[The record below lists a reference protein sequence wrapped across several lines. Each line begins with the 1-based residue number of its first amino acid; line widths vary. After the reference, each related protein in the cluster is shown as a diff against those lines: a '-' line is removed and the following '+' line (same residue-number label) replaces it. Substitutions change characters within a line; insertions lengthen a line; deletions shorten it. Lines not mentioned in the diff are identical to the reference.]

1 MNKFWFNTWKLIWHA
16 YVDLQMWLLNEQI
29 VIQCLEPYSIT
40 CLCWCAH
47 VDAKWTK
54 LWFDASKL
62 IQWHA
67 YVDLQMWFDASKLI
81 RWHAYVDLQM
91 WFDASKLIR
100 WHAYVDLQMWL
111 SNEQIVIRCL
121 EPYSI
126 TCLCWSAHV
135 DVKWTKLWFD
145 TWKLIRW
152 HAYVDL
158 HMCLSNVQILIQHL
172 EAYLTAC
179 QFAHVDAKWTNCDS
193 TLASLFNMLMSIC
206 KCWMNKLFTWHGFC
220 FPSSFKMNKFS
231 FHVLSTCAHEMWN
244 EHCFCICENGVKK
257 IDKPGD
263 LTSRFVW
270 WACDWEA
277 FWQKANLPN
286 PRLLSMTV
294 LEQGVKELMQKLEE
308 TCTEMQQGA
317 ENHICEG
324 GSKLML
330 QLLQYYVDITPAAG
344 VASSGWW

>member
-1 MNKFWFNTWKLIWHA
+1 MLICKCDYRMN
-16 YVDLQMWLLNEQI
+16 
-29 VIQCLEPYSIT
+29 
-40 CLCWCAH
+40 
-47 VDAKWTK
+47 K

-62 IQWHA
+62 I
-67 YVDLQMWFDASKLI
+67 
-81 RWHAYVDLQM
+81 RWY
-91 WFDASKLIR
+91 
-100 WHAYVDLQMWL
+100 AYVDLQMWL

-158 HMCLSNVQILIQHL
+158 HMCMSNVQIMIQHL

-179 QFAHVDAKWTNCDS
+179 QFAHVDVKWTNCDS

-330 QLLQYYVDITPAAG
+330 QLLQYYVEITPAAG